1 MSTRMR
7 GTRPR
12 PIPASP
18 HQTGIRPGN
27 RGGAGQIRL
36 PWTCVSGGMQR
47 AVRSPLRP
55 QGFTLLELLV
65 VLAILG
71 LLAAFVAPR
80 YFEQLGR
87 SNTKVAQAQLHALA
101 DALDHYRVDVGRYP
115 STEQGLAALLVAPAG
130 EARWQGPY
138 LRRGLPLDPWGRPF
152 LYTGP
157 KAGTDLALRSL
168 GRDGAAGGSGED
180 ADVELR

>member
-1 MSTRMR
+1 MTHPIHH
-7 GTRPR
+7 RPR
-12 PIPASP
+12 PTGGRAASCPRSTGGTRRIRGWQASVSHGMPLPRRPVFPA
-18 HQTGIRPGN
+18 
-27 RGGAGQIRL
+27 
-36 PWTCVSGGMQR
+36 
-47 AVRSPLRP
+47 

-87 SNTKVAQAQLHALA
+87 SNTKVAQAQLQALA

-115 STEQGLAALLVAPAG
+115 STEQGLAALVTAPAG

-138 LRRGLPLDPWGRPF
+138 LRRGLPMDPWGRAF

-157 KAGTDLALRSL
+157 RAGQDVVLRSL
-168 GRDGAAGGSGED
+168 GRDGTAGGSGED
-180 ADVELR
+180 ADLELR